1 MTYNKILL
9 VGDVNMELRG
19 KNALITG
26 ASRGIGKSIALTLAR
41 NGVNIAINF
50 LKNKELAENVAKKA
64 ISYGIKA
71 RIYRADVSNFE
82 EVKSMVEKII
92 SDFGSIDILINN
104 AGIIPKNYSITN
116 IPIEEWQ
123 KIINVNLT
131 GCFNVVKA
139 VVPYMIK
146 QKEGKIVNM
155 ASVAG
160 KMGGTVGPHYAA
172 SKAGI
177 IGMTFSLAQELLK
190 YNITVNA
197 IAPGPIET
205 EMIANLPQDVKM
217 KILKR
222 VPMGR
227 FGKPE
232 EVAEAVLFLI
242 KCDFVTGEVIDV
254 NGGYY
259 MD

>member
-1 MTYNKILL
+1 

>member
-1 MTYNKILL
+1 MEIKNKVAL
-9 VGDVNMELRG
+9 V
-19 KNALITG
+19 TG
-26 ASRGIGKSIALTLAR
+26 SSRGIGKAIALRLAKE
-41 NGVNIAINF
+41 GANIAINY
-50 LKNKELAENVAKKA
+50 LKNKEQAENVAKEAEKHGVKA
-64 ISYGIKA
+64 K
-71 RIYRADVSNFE
+71 IYQADVSNYQEVE
-82 EVKSMVEKII
+82 EMIQKIVN
-92 SDFGSIDILINN
+92 DFGTIHILINN
-104 AGIIPKNYSITN
+104 AGIIPQHFSILD
-116 IPIEEWQ
+116 IPVEEWD
-123 KIINVNLT
+123 KILAVNLT
-131 GCFNVVKA
+131 GAFNCTKA
-139 VVPYMIK
+139 AIPVMMK
-146 QKEGKIVNM
+146 NGEGKIINLS
-155 ASVAG
+155 SVAG

-205 EMIANLPQDVKM
+205 EMIKSLPEERKK
-217 KILKR
+217 KILSR

-232 EVAEAVLFLI
+232 EVAETVVFLI
-242 KCDFVTGEVIDV
+242 KCDYITGEVIDI

>member
-1 MTYNKILL
+1 
-9 VGDVNMELRG
+9 MELRG

>member
-1 MTYNKILL
+1 MEIKNK
-9 VGDVNMELRG
+9 V
-19 KNALITG
+19 ALITG
-26 ASRGIGKSIALTLAR
+26 SSRGIGKAIALRLAKE
-41 NGVNIAINF
+41 GANIAINY
-50 LKNKELAENVAKKA
+50 LKNKEQAENVAKEAEKHRVKA
-64 ISYGIKA
+64 KTYQ
-71 RIYRADVSNFE
+71 ADVSNYP
-82 EVKSMVEKII
+82 EVKEMIQKIVN
-92 SDFGSIDILINN
+92 DFGTIHILINN
-104 AGIIPKNYSITN
+104 AGIIPQHFSILD
-116 IPIEEWQ
+116 IPVEEWE
-123 KIINVNLT
+123 KILTVNLT
-131 GCFNVVKA
+131 GAFNCTKA
-139 VVPYMIK
+139 AVPIMIK
-146 QKEGKIVNM
+146 NEEGKIINIS
-155 ASVAG
+155 SVAG

-205 EMIANLPQDVKM
+205 EMIKNLPEERKK
-217 KILKR
+217 KILSR

-232 EVAEAVLFLI
+232 EVAETVVFLI
-242 KCDFVTGEVIDV
+242 KCDYITGEVIDI

>member
-1 MTYNKILL
+1 METKNK
-9 VGDVNMELRG
+9 VS
-19 KNALITG
+19 LITG
-26 ASRGIGKSIALTLAR
+26 ASRGIGRAIAIRLAR
-41 NGVNIAINF
+41 EGSHVAINYV
-50 LKNKELAENVAKKA
+50 KNKDKAEKVAREAEALGVKV
-64 ISYGIKA
+64 
-71 RIYRADVSNFE
+71 RIYRADVSDFKS
-82 EVKSMVEKII
+82 VQSMVEQVMT
-92 SDFGSIDILINN
+92 DFGRIDILVNN
-104 AGIIPKNYSITN
+104 AGIMPEHHSILDIPV
-116 IPIEEWQ
+116 EEWSRVI
-123 KIINVNLT
+123 KINLT
-131 GCFNVVKA
+131 GYFNVTKA

-146 QKEGKIVNM
+146 NNSGKIINI

-205 EMIANLPQDVKM
+205 ELITNLPEELKNRI
-217 KILKR
+217 KKR

-232 EVAEAVLFLI
+232 EVAEAVIFLI
-242 KCDFVTGEVIDV
+242 KCDYVTGEVIDV

>member
-1 MTYNKILL
+1 
-9 VGDVNMELRG
+9 MELRG

-71 RIYRADVSNFE
+71 KIYRADVSNFE

-92 SDFGSIDILINN
+92 SDFGSVDILINN

>member
-1 MTYNKILL
+1 
-9 VGDVNMELRG
+9 MEI
-19 KNALITG
+19 KNRVALITG
-26 ASRGIGKSIALTLAR
+26 SSRGIGKAIALRLAKE
-41 NGVNIAINF
+41 GANIAINY
-50 LKNKELAENVAKKA
+50 LKNKEKAEKVAMEARK
-64 ISYGIKA
+64 YGVEAK
-71 RIYRADVSNFE
+71 IYQADVSRRQQVE
-82 EVKSMVEKII
+82 EMVRKIVK
-92 SDFGSIDILINN
+92 DFNTIHILVNN
-104 AGIIPKNYSITN
+104 AGIIPHHYSIFD
-116 IPIEEWQ
+116 IPLEEWK
-123 KIINVNLT
+123 KILTVNLT
-131 GCFNVVKA
+131 GAFNCTKA
-139 VVPYMIK
+139 VAPIMIK
-146 QKEGKIVNM
+146 NGGGKIINIS
-155 ASVAG
+155 SVAG

-205 EMIANLPQDVKM
+205 EMVQSISEERR
-217 KILKR
+217 KIILGR

-232 EVAEAVLFLI
+232 EVAEAVIFLI
-242 KCDFVTGEVIDV
+242 KCDYVTGEVIDI

>member
-1 MTYNKILL
+1 MEIKNK
-9 VGDVNMELRG
+9 V
-19 KNALITG
+19 ALITG
-26 ASRGIGKSIALTLAR
+26 SSRGIGKVIALRLAKE
-41 NGVNIAINF
+41 GANIAINY
-50 LKNKELAENVAKKA
+50 LKNKELAEAVAKEAEKYRVKA
-64 ISYGIKA
+64 KA
-71 RIYRADVSNFE
+71 YQADVSNYSE
-82 EVKSMVEKII
+82 VEKMIQRI
-92 SDFGSIDILINN
+92 VDDFGTMHILINN
-104 AGIIPKNYSITN
+104 AGIIPKHFSVFD
-116 IPIEEWQ
+116 IPLEEWE
-123 KIINVNLT
+123 KILTVNLT
-131 GCFNVVKA
+131 GAFYCTKA
-139 VVPYMIK
+139 VLPVMIK
-146 QKEGKIVNM
+146 NGEGKIINLS
-155 ASVAG
+155 SVAG

-205 EMIANLPQDVKM
+205 EMIIGLPEERKR
-217 KILKR
+217 KILSR

-232 EVAEAVLFLI
+232 EIAEAVVFLI
-242 KCDFVTGEVIDV
+242 RCDYITGEVIDI

>member
-9 VGDVNMELRG
+9 VGDINMELRG

-71 RIYRADVSNFE
+71 KIYRADVSNFE

-92 SDFGSIDILINN
+92 SDFGSVDILINN
-104 AGIIPKNYSITN
+104 AGIIPKNYSIIN

-131 GCFNVVKA
+131 GSFNVVKA

>member
-1 MTYNKILL
+1 
-9 VGDVNMELRG
+9 MEITG
-19 KNALITG
+19 KVSLITG
-26 ASRGIGKSIALTLAR
+26 ASRGIGKAIAIRLAKE
-41 NGVNIAINF
+41 GSHIAINY
-50 LKNKELAENVAKKA
+50 LKNDKKA
-64 ISYGIKA
+64 LEVARKSREYGVRA
-71 RIYRADVSNFE
+71 EIYKTDVSDFNAVQE
-82 EVKSMVEKII
+82 MIEKII
-92 SDFGSIDILINN
+92 EDFDRIDILVNN
-104 AGIIPKNYSITN
+104 AGIMPEHHSILD
-116 IPIEEWQ
+116 IPIIEWEKVI
-123 KIINVNLT
+123 KINLT
-131 GCFNVVKA
+131 GYFNVTKA

-146 QKEGKIVNM
+146 NNSGKIINI

-205 EMIANLPQDVKM
+205 ELITNLPEELKK
-217 KILKR
+217 KILSR
-222 VPMGR
+222 VPMRR
-227 FGKPE
+227 FGAPE
-232 EVAEAVLFLI
+232 EIAEAVVFLI
-242 KCDFVTGEVIDV
+242 KCDFVTGEVLDI

>member
-1 MTYNKILL
+1 MEIKNK
-9 VGDVNMELRG
+9 V
-19 KNALITG
+19 ALITG
-26 ASRGIGKSIALTLAR
+26 SSRGIGKAIALRLAKE
-41 NGVNIAINF
+41 GANIAINY
-50 LKNKELAENVAKKA
+50 LKNKEKAEKVAMEARK
-64 ISYGIKA
+64 YGVEAK
-71 RIYRADVSNFE
+71 IYQADVSKYQQVE
-82 EVKSMVEKII
+82 EMVRKIVE
-92 SDFGSIDILINN
+92 DFNTIHILVNN
-104 AGIIPKNYSITN
+104 AGIIPQHYSIFD
-116 IPIEEWQ
+116 IPLEEWEE
-123 KIINVNLT
+123 ILTVNLT
-131 GCFNVVKA
+131 GVFNCTKA
-139 VVPYMIK
+139 VALIMIK
-146 QKEGKIVNM
+146 NGGGKIINIS
-155 ASVAG
+155 SVAG

-205 EMIANLPQDVKM
+205 EMVQSISEERR
-217 KILKR
+217 KIILSR

-232 EVAEAVLFLI
+232 EVAEAVIFLI
-242 KCDFVTGEVIDV
+242 KCDYVTGEVIDI

>member
-1 MTYNKILL
+1 VTYNKILL
-9 VGDVNMELRG
+9 VGDINMELRG

-71 RIYRADVSNFE
+71 KIYRADVSNFE

-92 SDFGSIDILINN
+92 SDFGSVDILINN
-104 AGIIPKNYSITN
+104 AGIIPKNYSIIN

-131 GCFNVVKA
+131 GSFNVVKA

-160 KMGGTVGPHYAA
+160 KMGGTVGPLC
-172 SKAGI
+172 GI
-177 IGMTFSLAQELLK
+177 
-190 YNITVNA
+190 
-197 IAPGPIET
+197 
-205 EMIANLPQDVKM
+205 
-217 KILKR
+217 
-222 VPMGR
+222 
-227 FGKPE
+227 
-232 EVAEAVLFLI
+232 
-242 KCDFVTGEVIDV
+242 
-254 NGGYY
+254 
-259 MD
+259 